1 VGSKQRPD
9 AGQIADAVIRVLERI
24 ADEYE
29 CATLRY
35 PGREPFH
42 PGWSLECSVPG
53 AASVFVVPE
62 DRWIEIQAGSSIF
75 EVWYGKHQ
83 LTEVLDSFQLFLAAI
98 IEGRFEETQW
108 TRRGRWIKS
117 IGVLHLATG
126 EVRRSHHANL
136 FPVLLPG
143 FRKREHLVYA
153 PYQ

>member
-1 VGSKQRPD
+1 MRNASLPKQR
-9 AGQIADAVIRVLERI
+9 AVLPRL
-24 ADEYE
+24 
-29 CATLRY
+29 
-35 PGREPFH
+35 
-42 PGWSLECSVPG
+42 VPG
-53 AASVFVVPE
+53 VFRTRHGERFVVPE